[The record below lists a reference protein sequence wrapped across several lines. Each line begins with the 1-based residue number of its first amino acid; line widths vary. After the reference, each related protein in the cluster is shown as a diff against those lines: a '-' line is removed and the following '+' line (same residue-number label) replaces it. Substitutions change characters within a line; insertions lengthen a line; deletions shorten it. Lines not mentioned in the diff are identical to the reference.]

1 MSVSRVQ
8 LRIGERE
15 AVFGPGLPEIVVGT
29 DRACFV
35 RVTDHGVAARH
46 VVISYAEDGW
56 AVEAVA
62 GEDVFVDGERMT
74 RRVVDGPLRLRLG
87 DAEQGPLLELGPAIE
102 QRDLMTRNFGA
113 AQTEEAGPSAELEAA
128 TERRARSVRVSG
140 ERLLIGRAAD
150 SDLVVDDVLV
160 SRRHAEVRAVDGGAW
175 EVVDLGS
182 HNGTFVN
189 GQRVDRERFA
199 TGDVLMIGR
208 HTFRLD
214 GDTLREDVDTGE
226 VAYAALGL
234 TVRLPDAGVLLEGVT
249 FTLDSKSLL
258 GVVGPSGSGKS
269 TLIRALTGF
278 QMATEG
284 DVRYGDASLYAQYD
298 ALRRRVGYVPQDD
311 VVHEHL
317 TVRRALE
324 YSADLRFPADVRPDE
339 RRRRVDEV
347 LDELALTRSADVVVG
362 RLSGGQRKRVSVAL
376 ELLTEPS
383 LLFLDEP
390 TSGLDPNY
398 ERSLMELFRG
408 LADNGRTVVVVTH
421 SVESLHLCDRVL
433 IMAPG
438 GRVAY
443 YGPPQ
448 FMTAYFEVEDMQDVF
463 RALVE
468 QSEVDWAERY
478 RQHAFHRDY
487 VLRGGSA
494 AEPPAQLAEAPRA
507 STDGGSRLRSR
518 AWWSQ
523 FSTLTRRYAALT
535 VADRANLT
543 LLVAQAPVLGLLLL
557 AALPTGELGSS
568 APGVFRLLS
577 QASLVLLVVILGV
590 TWLGLSNAVREIAK
604 EMPIFR
610 RERAAGVA
618 ISAYVASKAV
628 VLGVIT
634 CAQAAVLV
642 TLALL
647 RQGGPDSAV
656 LVGWPLG
663 ELLVVGAMTGLAAMA
678 LGLFVS
684 AVARTPDRATTVL
697 PIVLVVLLVLALGGV
712 VREIGQRPVLKQ
724 LGYVAITQWGF
735 SAAASTSSLND
746 LQAVTGVLTRVPSVD
761 IDNPTKLFD
770 ALNKGERG
778 DARWDHNRT
787 AWLRDVGALFLLTI
801 AGLIGTWLALRRE
814 GAGRRR

>member
-1 MSVSRVQ
+1 MR
-8 LRIGERE
+8 
-15 AVFGPGLPEIVVGT
+15 
-29 DRACFV
+29 C
-35 RVTDHGVAARH
+35 
-46 VVISYAEDGW
+46 
-56 AVEAVA
+56 
-62 GEDVFVDGERMT
+62 
-74 RRVVDGPLRLRLG
+74 RRT
-87 DAEQGPLLELGPAIE
+87 A
-102 QRDLMTRNFGA
+102 
-113 AQTEEAGPSAELEAA
+113 AGPSADLEAA
-128 TERRARSVRVSG
+128 PERRARSVRLTG

-160 SRRHAEVRAVDGGAW
+160 SRRHAEVRAVDGRSW

-189 GQRVDRERFA
+189 GQRVDREPFA
-199 TGDVLMIGR
+199 AGDVLMIGR

-398 ERSLMELFRG
+398 ERSLMELFRR

-468 QSEVDWAERY
+468 QSEVDWAARY

-494 AEPPAQLAEAPRA
+494 TEPPAQQAEAPRA

-518 AWWSQ
+518 GWWSQ

-634 CAQAAVLV
+634 CVQAAVLV

-656 LVGWPLG
+656 LFGWPLG
-663 ELLVVGAMTGLAAMA
+663 ELLVVGAMTGVAAMA

-712 VREIGQRPVLKQ
+712 VREIGERPVLKQ

-761 IDNPTKLFD
+761 IDNPTRLFD
-770 ALNKGERG
+770 ALGKGERG
-778 DARWDHNRT
+778 DARWDHNPS

-801 AGLIGTWLALRRE
+801 AGLVGTWVALRRE